1 MEKEFEHPEP
11 GREVQAISGRY
22 TIIREGILPF
32 DGREVL
38 YLVGAAAFDS
48 SCCGEGGCA
57 YAIVPGF
64 IVAKHLRSTS
74 EGNPV
79 SLVEP
84 VTDESLQKTIASAV
98 QQKENVAQVNFL

>member
-1 MEKEFEHPEP
+1 MKREYEHPEP
-11 GREVQAISGRY
+11 GREVEAISGRY
-22 TIIREGILPF
+22 TIIREGLLPF
-32 DGREVL
+32 DGRDLL

-64 IVAKHLRSTS
+64 IVHKNLRATPR
-74 EGNPV
+74 GNPI

-84 VTDESLQKTIASAV
+84 ISDETLQKTIAAAIR
-98 QQKENVAQVNFL
+98 QIENVAQVNFI